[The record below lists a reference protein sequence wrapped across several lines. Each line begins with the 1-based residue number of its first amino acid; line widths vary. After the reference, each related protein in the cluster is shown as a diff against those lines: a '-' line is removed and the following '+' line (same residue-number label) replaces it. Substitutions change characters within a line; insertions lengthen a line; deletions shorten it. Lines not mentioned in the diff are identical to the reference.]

1 MRKTLMLA
9 IVSIVTLSLAA
20 CGPDDGSVK
29 GTDCIE
35 LDANLDQCTVTL
47 PDTRRVTCI
56 THSNGGVDCDWAHAD
71 GSDNL
76 CPGCAEK
83 EVLK

>member
-1 MRKTLMLA
+1 MRKTLALA
-9 IVSIVTLSLAA
+9 VAVIAALALAA

-35 LDANLDQCTVTL
+35 LDVNLNQCTVTL

-56 THSNGGVDCDWAHAD
+56 TQINGGVDCDWSHVD
-71 GSDNL
+71 GADNL
-76 CPGCAEK
+76 
-83 EVLK
+83 

>member
-1 MRKTLMLA
+1 MRKTLALA
-9 IVSIVTLSLAA
+9 VAVIATLALAA

-35 LDANLDQCTVTL
+35 LDVNLNQCTVTL

-56 THSNGGVDCDWAHAD
+56 TQINGGVDCDWSHVD
-71 GSDNL
+71 GADNL
-76 CPGCAEK
+76 
-83 EVLK
+83 

>member
-1 MRKTLMLA
+1 MTAKTTTRSIMIIIATLA
-9 IVSIVTLSLAA
+9 LAA

-35 LDANLDQCTVTL
+35 LDVNLDQCTVTL

-56 THSNGGVDCDWAHAD
+56 THINGGVDCDWSHVD
-71 GSDNL
+71 GADNL
-76 CPGCAEK
+76 
-83 EVLK
+83 

>member
-1 MRKTLMLA
+1 MTAKTTTRSIMIIIATLA
-9 IVSIVTLSLAA
+9 LAA

-35 LDANLDQCTVTL
+35 LDVNLDQCTVTL

-56 THSNGGVDCDWAHAD
+56 TQINGGVDCDWSHVDGAD
-71 GSDNL
+71 NI
-76 CPGCAEK
+76 
-83 EVLK
+83 

>member
-1 MRKTLMLA
+1 MRKPIALA
-9 IVSIVTLSLAA
+9 IAVIVTLALAA
-20 CGPDDGSVK
+20 CGLDDGSVK

-56 THSNGGVDCDWAHAD
+56 THINGGVDCDWSHVD
-71 GSDNL
+71 GSDKL
-76 CPGCAEK
+76 
-83 EVLK
+83 

>member
-1 MRKTLMLA
+1 MTAKTTTRSIMIIIATLA
-9 IVSIVTLSLAA
+9 LAA

-35 LDANLDQCTVTL
+35 LDVNLDQCTVTL

-56 THSNGGVDCDWAHAD
+56 TLINGGVDCDWSHVD
-71 GSDNL
+71 GADNL
-76 CPGCAEK
+76 
-83 EVLK
+83 